1 MEEQKKKEDNENRNI
16 SDKKQSVIKIDF
28 ENIKKIT
35 FGDLLKII
43 VHTEIKV
50 LALIII
56 IIIGYSISLIKTGQ
70 FLQIEKVGIP
80 LDIPFKIDVNINN
93 GDEFILSKNPSKPIV
108 VEKGKNGVYIRK
120 KEGSLGIYN
129 EFGKLVTSKV
139 KPASIGFGD
148 IITLISQLGAQET
161 FNWKGYK
168 DRTDFTEII
177 RQDDTVVRTYSDG
190 KKLEYKL
197 DHNGQYISNTLRWIN

>member
-16 SDKKQSVIKIDF
+16 SNKKQSVIKIDF

-43 VHTEIKV
+43 VHTEIKI

-70 FLQIEKVGIP
+70 SLQIEKVGIP

-93 GDEFILSKNPSKPIV
+93 GDEFILSKIPSKPIV

-120 KEGSLGIYN
+120 KGSLGIYN

-139 KPASIGFGD
+139 KPASIRFGD
-148 IITLISQLGAQET
+148 IITLISQLRAQET

-168 DRTDFTEII
+168 DYTDFTEII
-177 RQDDTVVRTYSDG
+177 RQDNTVVRTYSDG

-197 DHNGQYISNTLRWIN
+197 DHNGQYISNTLRWIK